1 MRIGVTGA
9 SGMVGINV
17 CKEILSNGDEL
28 NILIRE
34 DVSYL
39 DGLSCNKFYGDL
51 SDIDTLEKFCD
62 KCDVIIHSAAM
73 ISIGFDAYEKVYEVN
88 FIGTKNLLDIS
99 IKKKVKKFIFI
110 STVNAYDKKPLDQN
124 FDEKRELVKKGN
136 AYDMTKALAQELVT
150 STEEIET
157 VSINPTSVL
166 GKNDFKP
173 SRLGK
178 IIKGVHSGKLPFL
191 VDGGLD
197 VIDVEDLSKA
207 IYSSIS
213 NGKDGESYLISGKFR
228 SFKEMYE
235 VITKY
240 QDIKSRMFFFPRLMV
255 ELSLPLLSLFPIGLL
270 KRAAEINGKFFPGL
284 ENMTKEAI
292 ENIINFPK
300 HIDNSKAKKDLG
312 LKISPLEKTIKDTI
326 YE

>member
-51 SDIDTLEKFCD
+51 SDIDILEKFCD

-88 FIGTKNLLDIS
+88 FVGTKNLLDIS

-110 STVNAYDKKPLDQN
+110 STVNAYNKKPLDQN
-124 FDEKRELVKKGN
+124 FDEKRELVRKGN

-178 IIKGVHSGKLPFL
+178 IIKGVYSGKLPFL

-197 VIDVEDLSKA
+197 VIDVGDLSKA

-213 NGKDGESYLISGKFR
+213 NGRDGESYLISGKFR
-228 SFKEMYE
+228 SFKEIYE

-240 QDIKSRMFFFPRLMV
+240 QDKKSRIFFFPRLMV

-270 KRAAEINGKFFPGL
+270 KRAAEVNGKFFPGL

>member
-88 FIGTKNLLDIS
+88 FVGTKNLLDIS

-110 STVNAYDKKPLDQN
+110 STVNAYNKKPLDQN
-124 FDEKRELVKKGN
+124 FDEKRELVRKGN

-197 VIDVEDLSKA
+197 VIDVGDLSKA

-213 NGKDGESYLISGKFR
+213 NGRDGESYLISGKFR
-228 SFKEMYE
+228 SFKEIYE

-240 QDIKSRMFFFPRLMV
+240 QDKKSRIFFFPRLMV

-270 KRAAEINGKFFPGL
+270 KRAAEVNGKFFPGL

>member
-17 CKEILSNGDEL
+17 CEEILSNGDEL

-51 SDIDTLEKFCD
+51 SDIDILEKFCD

-73 ISIGFDAYEKVYEVN
+73 ISIGFDAYDQVYEVN
-88 FIGTKNLLDIS
+88 FVGTKNLLDAS

-124 FDEKRELVKKGN
+124 FDEKRELVRKGN

-178 IIKGVHSGKLPFL
+178 IIKGVYSGKLPFL

-197 VIDVEDLSKA
+197 VIDVGDLSKS

-213 NGKDGESYLISGKFR
+213 NGRDGESYLISGKFR
-228 SFKEMYE
+228 SFKEIYE

-240 QDIKSRMFFFPRLMV
+240 QDKKSRIFFFPRLMV

-270 KRAAEINGKFFPGL
+270 KRAAEVNGKFFPGL

>member
-73 ISIGFDAYEKVYEVN
+73 ISIGFDAYDQVYEVN
-88 FIGTKNLLDIS
+88 FVGTKNLLDAS

-110 STVNAYDKKPLDQN
+110 STVNAYDKEPIDQN
-124 FDEKRELVKKGN
+124 FDEKRDLVRKGN

-213 NGKDGESYLISGKFR
+213 NGRDGESYLISGKFR
-228 SFKEMYE
+228 SFKEIYE

-240 QDIKSRMFFFPRLMV
+240 QDKKSRIFFFPRIMV

-270 KRAAEINGKFFPGL
+270 KRAADINGKYFPGL

>member
-51 SDIDTLEKFCD
+51 SDIDILEKFCD

-73 ISIGFDAYEKVYEVN
+73 ISIGFDAYDQVYEVN
-88 FIGTKNLLDIS
+88 FVGTKNLLDAS

-110 STVNAYDKKPLDQN
+110 STVNAYDKKPIDQN
-124 FDEKRELVKKGN
+124 FDEKRELVRKGN

-178 IIKGVHSGKLPFL
+178 IIKGVYSGKLPFL

-197 VIDVEDLSKA
+197 VIDVGDLSKA

-213 NGKDGESYLISGKFR
+213 NGRDGESYLISGKFR
-228 SFKEMYE
+228 SFKEIYE

-240 QDIKSRMFFFPRLMV
+240 QDKKSRIFFFPRLMV

-270 KRAAEINGKFFPGL
+270 KRVAEVNGKFFPGL

>member
-17 CKEILSNGDEL
+17 CKEILRNGDEL

-178 IIKGVHSGKLPFL
+178 IIKGVYSGKLPFL

-197 VIDVEDLSKA
+197 VIDVGDLSKA

-213 NGKDGESYLISGKFR
+213 NGRDGESYLISGKFR
-228 SFKEMYE
+228 SFKEIYE

-240 QDIKSRMFFFPRLMV
+240 QDKKSRIFFFPRLMV

>member
-1 MRIGVTGA
+1 MRVGVTGA

-17 CKEILSNGDEL
+17 CKEVINNGDKL

-34 DVSYL
+34 DVSYFNN
-39 DGLSCNKFYGDL
+39 LSCKKFYGDL
-51 SDIDTLEKFCD
+51 NDIDILEKFCER
-62 KCDVIIHSAAM
+62 CDVIIHSAAM
-73 ISIGFDAYEKVYEVN
+73 ISIGFDAYDRVYDVN
-88 FIGTKNLLDIS
+88 FVGTKNLLDAS
-99 IKKKVKKFIFI
+99 INKKVKKFIFI
-110 STVNAYDKKPLDQN
+110 STVNAYNKKPTDKIFN
-124 FDEKRELVKKGN
+124 ETRDLVKKGN
-136 AYDMTKALAQELVT
+136 AYDMTKALAQQLVI
-150 STEEIET
+150 STKGIET

-166 GKNDFKP
+166 GKNDYKP

-178 IIKGVHSGKLPFL
+178 IVKAVYSGKLPFL

-197 VIDVEDLSKA
+197 IIDVEDLSKA

-213 NGKDGESYLISGKFR
+213 KGKDGESYLISGKYR
-228 SFKEMYE
+228 SFKEIYK
-235 VITKY
+235 VIEKY
-240 QDIKSRMFFFPRLMV
+240 QENKSRVFFFPRLMV

-270 KRAAEINGKFFPGL
+270 KRAAEVNGKFFPGL

-300 HIDNSKAKKDLG
+300 LIDNSKAKKDLG
-312 LKISPLEKTIKDTI
+312 LKISPIDKTIRDTI

>member
-17 CKEILSNGDEL
+17 CKEILRNGDEL

-34 DVSYL
+34 DVIYL

-51 SDIDTLEKFCD
+51 SDIDTLENFCD

-88 FIGTKNLLDIS
+88 FVGTKNLLDIS

-110 STVNAYDKKPLDQN
+110 STVNAYNKKPLDQN
-124 FDEKRELVKKGN
+124 FDEKRELVRKGN

-178 IIKGVHSGKLPFL
+178 IIKGVYSGKLPFL

-197 VIDVEDLSKA
+197 VIDVGDLSKA

-228 SFKEMYE
+228 SFKEIYE

-240 QDIKSRMFFFPRLMV
+240 QDKKSRIFFFPRLMV